1 MPAYLSRNHAVDVFV
16 RAHDGGRKTFRGG
29 FRRPFFSN
37 LRIRTAEGS
46 MVRRILITTFVSLAI
61 LTGGSSIVNAEPGN
75 SPEYLIK
82 AAYLYNFMK
91 FVEWPPEAFRDRLSP
106 IDLYILG
113 TDPFG
118 EVLGSIS
125 DKVIKG
131 RRLRIKHVNRVD
143 QISGG
148 HILFISASE
157 KENLRHTLRAVRNS
171 AILTVSEMN
180 GFAQQG
186 GIINFITVENKIQF
200 EINPDAAQQSRLKIG
215 SQLLRLAKIVA
226 AESRRE
232 NE

>member
-1 MPAYLSRNHAVDVFV
+1 
-16 RAHDGGRKTFRGG
+16 
-29 FRRPFFSN
+29 
-37 LRIRTAEGS
+37 
-46 MVRRILITTFVSLAI
+46 
-61 LTGGSSIVNAEPGN
+61 
-75 SPEYLIK
+75 
-82 AAYLYNFMK
+82 MK

-106 IDLYILG
+106 VDLYILG

-131 RRLRIKHVNRVD
+131 RRLRIKRVNRVD

-157 KENLRHTLRAVRNS
+157 KENLRHTLRVVRNS
-171 AILTVSEMN
+171 AILTVSEMD

-186 GIINFITVENKIQF
+186 GIINFITVENRIQF
-200 EINPDAAQQSRLKIG
+200 EINPDAAQQSHLKIG

-232 NE
+232 NR